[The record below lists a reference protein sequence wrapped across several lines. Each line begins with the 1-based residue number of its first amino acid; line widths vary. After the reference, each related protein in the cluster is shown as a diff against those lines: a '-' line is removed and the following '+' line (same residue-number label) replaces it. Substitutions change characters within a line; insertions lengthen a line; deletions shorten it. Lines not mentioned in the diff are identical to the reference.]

1 MPLFTDAAPRLP
13 SPIIRLQAGQTFQ
26 PDPGWYWLQT
36 GPGSELQRYDSRAG
50 IWRYAGD
57 RSPTL
62 DIQYFDGVSVRLAN
76 TTGCPIAAVVTTAGS
91 GYTSAPTVAASAGA
105 SVWTAIVGG
114 AVSTAAVI
122 AVAGSG
128 YLYPPLLWIDQPPN
142 PGVQATGYTTIS
154 GGTISA
160 VTIDNQGAGYLTPPN
175 AVLINDFRD
184 TAGYG
189 GQVNLA
195 LTGAQTVTAVVCT
208 NHGNPITSGTVPTLS
223 FSGGGGSSAAA
234 TAVVDWAVQSVSVT
248 TAGAGYTSAAAS
260 AMGVGAGGFISS
272 TPAYVGTASTT
283 DLVRWRE
290 AKIALTTNASGGLAS
305 AAIIDPGRYQ
315 SIPTAAIYA
324 AQTPTTAGVL
334 ALTMGGVA
342 STVFLSPAQ
351 Y

>member
-1 MPLFTDAAPRLP
+1 MPLFTDTAPRLP
-13 SPIIRLQAGQTFQ
+13 SPILRLAPGQTFQ
-26 PDPGWYWLQT
+26 PDAGWYYLQLSA
-36 GPGSELQRYDSRAG
+36 GSVVQRYDSRAG

-57 RSPTL
+57 AAPHL
-62 DIQYFDGVSVRLAN
+62 DLHYFDGVSVRLAN

-91 GYTSAPTVAASAGA
+91 GYTSAPTVTPSAGSSTWA
-105 SVWTAIVGG
+105 AIVGG

-122 AVAGSG
+122 AVAGAG

-154 GGTISA
+154 NGTISA

-175 AVLINDFRD
+175 AVLVNDYRD
-184 TAGYG
+184 LVGG
-189 GQVNLA
+189 NGQVNLA

-208 NHGNPITSGTVPTLS
+208 NHGNPITSGTVPTLA
-223 FSGGGGSSAAA
+223 FSGGGGASAAA

-260 AMGVGAGGFISS
+260 ATGVGAGGFISAA
-272 TPAYVGTASTT
+272 PAYVGTASTT

-290 AKIALTTNASGGLAS
+290 AKIALTTNASGGIAS
-305 AAIIDPGRYQ
+305 AAIVDPGRYQ
-315 SIPTAAIYA
+315 AIPTAAIYA
-324 AQTPTTAGVL
+324 AQTPSTAGVL